1 MLTLAWQTVKT
12 RVGGFA
18 GAFVAI
24 LCGTALVAAC
34 GVLMESGFRGGVPT
48 QRYAAAEAV
57 VTGDRTVRPPGADV
71 LAFEHAAEQPAIPA
85 SLVAKVAAVPGVK
98 AAVAEQT
105 FPAVVVGA
113 DGQPVADKPSFG
125 HNWESAVLAPFAL
138 VAGNAP
144 KPGEVVLDSGLAA
157 RAGVAVGGE
166 VRVMVRSA
174 PVAYRVAGIAAT
186 AGQGGASGGGEKAS
200 QGTSRPGTSQPG
212 SSQPGSSQPPTSG
225 EPAPDRPGSSGS
237 RQAAVFFHATQATD
251 LFGRPDQVSAIG
263 VLADPG
269 TSGLPDRVQ
278 AALGGDHV
286 TVSSGPDRSAA
297 EFDDVSQ
304 TKSILA
310 ILAGSFGGYA
320 VLVAIF
326 VVASTLAL
334 TVEQRRREFALLR
347 AVGATPRQ
355 IRRLIGV
362 ETTVVSVVA
371 GVLGSLLGIG
381 VAHGLRAAF
390 ARIGVVPDDF
400 ALSIS
405 PIPLAAALLIGVG
418 AARLAAWSAAR
429 RPSSIN
435 PVEALGEA
443 AVQKRDVGRVRLA
456 IGWVLTAIGLG
467 ATGVPLVVGG
477 QIGAA
482 ISVMAALV
490 LIIGLTLTGPRLIG
504 AAVRV
509 IAPVL
514 ARSGVSGYLAGA
526 NVVRNS
532 RRLAAAVTPLMLAI
546 GFAVVNF
553 YSQTTLTAAVGQQT
567 ERSITA
573 DHVITGVTGVPA
585 EVVRQVEGGTAT
597 SLVRTQVITARTTG
611 DSVEVQSRPA
621 NGLDST
627 ASGMVDLGVV
637 SGTLDDLRPGTVALG
652 AAHASWEDKKIG
664 DTVEFWFADGQQAKL
679 KVVATYEHD
688 LAFGDYVLSAADAR
702 AHTTAGMDSAVLVKS
717 GDAGQLG
724 DLVSRYPGLQV
735 TERVVAQER
744 GAERTQFL
752 LNLVAVGVILGYV
765 AISVSNTLVMSTAAR
780 RREFALLRLVGTG
793 RRQVVRMMRA
803 EALLTAGLAAVLGSL
818 VAAVPLALLAVGLT
832 GSPLPSGPVWVYPGA
847 LAGAA
852 LIGVVSIAVATRLSL
867 RARPIDAI
875 GSRE

>member
-1 MLTLAWQTVKT
+1 MLTLAWQTVKART
-12 RVGGFA
+12 SGFI

-24 LCGTALVAAC
+24 LCGTAIVAAC
-34 GVLMESGFRGGVPT
+34 GILMESGFRGGVPT
-48 QRYAAAEAV
+48 QRYAAVDVV

-71 LAFEHAAEQPAIPA
+71 LAFEHAAEQPSIPA
-85 SLVAKVAAVPGVK
+85 SLVAKIAAVPG
-98 AAVAEQT
+98 ARAVAEQT
-105 FPAVVVGA
+105 FPAVVVGP
-113 DGQPVADKPSFG
+113 DGQPLAGKPSFG
-125 HNWESAVLAPFAL
+125 HNWDSAVLAPFSL
-138 VAGNAP
+138 KEGGAP
-144 KPGEVVLDSGLAA
+144 KNGEVVLDAELAA
-157 RAGVAVGGE
+157 QAGVRVGGE
-166 VRVMVRSA
+166 VAVMVRSA
-174 PVAYRVAGIAAT
+174 PVTYRVAGVAE
-186 AGQGGASGGGEKAS
+186 ASG
-200 QGTSRPGTSQPG
+200 
-212 SSQPGSSQPPTSG
+212 SG
-225 EPAPDRPGSSGS
+225 
-237 RQAAVFFHATQATD
+237 RQASLFFSEAVAGELA
-251 LFGRPDQVSAIG
+251 GRPDRVSAIG
-263 VLADPG
+263 VLGADAG
-269 TSGLPDRVQ
+269 RVE
-278 AALGGDHV
+278 AALAGDHV
-286 TVSSGPDRSAA
+286 TVSSGADRSAA

-355 IRRLIGV
+355 VRRLIGV

-371 GVLGSLLGIG
+371 GVLGSLLGIA
-381 VAHGLRAAF
+381 VSLGLRAAF

-418 AARLAAWSAAR
+418 AARVAAWSAAR
-429 RPSSIN
+429 RPSSIS

-456 IGWVLTAIGLG
+456 IGWALVALGLG
-467 ATGVPLVVGG
+467 ATAVPLFLGG
-477 QIGAA
+477 QLGAA
-482 ISVMAALV
+482 MSVMAALV
-490 LIIGLTLTGPRLIG
+490 LIIGLALTGPRVVG

-509 IAPVL
+509 VAPVL
-514 ARSGVSGYLAGA
+514 ARSSGVSGYLAAA
-526 NVVRNS
+526 NVRKNS

-553 YSQTTLTAAVGQQT
+553 YSQTTLTAAVQQQN

-573 DHVITGVTGVPA
+573 DHVITGVAGVPA
-585 EVVRQVEGGTAT
+585 EVVGQVSGGTAT
-597 SLVRTQVITARTTG
+597 SLVRTQVITASTTG

-621 NGLDST
+621 NGLDPT

-637 SGTLDDLRPGTVALG
+637 SGSIDDLRPGTVALSAG
-652 AAHASWEDKKIG
+652 HASWENKNVG

-679 KVVATYEHD
+679 RVVATYEHD

-702 AHTTAGMDSAVLVKS
+702 AHTNAGMDSAVLVKGS
-717 GDAGQLG
+717 DATALQALT
-724 DLVSRYPGLQV
+724 SRYPGLRV
-735 TERVVAQER
+735 TEGVAAQDR

-793 RRQVVRMMRA
+793 RRQVVRMMRT
-803 EALLTAGLAAVLGSL
+803 EALLTVGLAAVLGSL
-818 VAAVPLALLAVGLT
+818 VAAVPLVVLAIGLT
-832 GSPLPSGPVWVYPGA
+832 GTPVPAGPIGVYLGA

-852 LIGVVSIAVATRLSL
+852 LLGLVSIAVSTRVSL
-867 RARPIDAI
+867 RAKPIDAI
-875 GSRE
+875 GVRE

>member
-1 MLTLAWQTVKT
+1 MLTLAWQTVKART
-12 RVGGFA
+12 SGFI

-34 GVLMESGFRGGVPT
+34 GILMESGFRGGVPT
-48 QRYAAAEAV
+48 QRYAAADVV
-57 VTGDRTVRPPGADV
+57 VTADRTVRPPGGDV
-71 LAFEHAAEQPAIPA
+71 MAFEHAAEQPSLPA
-85 SLVAKVAAVPGVK
+85 ALVAKIAAVPG
-98 AAVAEQT
+98 ARAVPEQT
-105 FPAVVVGA
+105 FPAVVVGK
-113 DGQPVADKPSFG
+113 DGQPLAGKPSFG
-125 HNWESAVLAPFAL
+125 HNWDSAVLAPFTL
-138 VAGNAP
+138 KEGNQP
-144 KPGEVVLDSGLAA
+144 KQGEVVLDSGLAA
-157 RAGVAVGGE
+157 EAGIGVGAD
-166 VRVMVRSA
+166 VRVMTRSA
-174 PVAYRVAGIAAT
+174 PVTYRVSGVAEAAGEARQASLFFSEAT
-186 AGQGGASGGGEKAS
+186 ATELAGN
-200 QGTSRPGTSQPG
+200 
-212 SSQPGSSQPPTSG
+212 
-225 EPAPDRPGSSGS
+225 PDR
-237 RQAAVFFHATQATD
+237 
-251 LFGRPDQVSAIG
+251 VSAIG
-263 VLADPG
+263 VLGAPAQRIED
-269 TSGLPDRVQ
+269 
-278 AALGGDHV
+278 ALAGDHV
-286 TVSSGPDRSAA
+286 TVSEGADRSAA

-362 ETTVVSVVA
+362 ETTVVSVIA

-381 VAHGLRAAF
+381 VSQGLRAAF
-390 ARIGVVPDDF
+390 ARIGVVPADF

-405 PIPLAAALLIGVG
+405 PIPLVAALLIGVG
-418 AARLAAWSAAR
+418 AARLAAWSASR

-443 AVQKRDVGRVRLA
+443 AVQKRDVGKVRLA
-456 IGWVLTAIGLG
+456 IGWGLVVLGLG
-467 ATGVPLVVGG
+467 ATAVPLFLGG
-477 QIGAA
+477 QLGAA
-482 ISVMAALV
+482 MSVMAALV

-509 IAPVL
+509 IAPAL
-514 ARSGVSGYLAGA
+514 AKSGVSGYLASA
-526 NVVRNS
+526 NVLKNS

-553 YSQTTLTAAVGQQT
+553 YSQTTLTAAVQQQT

-585 EVVRQVEGGTAT
+585 EVVGQIGDGTAT
-597 SLVRTQVITARTTG
+597 SLVRTQVITAGKTG
-611 DSVEVQSRPA
+611 DTVEVQSRPA
-621 NGLDST
+621 NGLDAS

-637 SGTLDDLRPGTVALG
+637 SGTIDDLRPGTVALSDS
-652 AAHASWEDKKIG
+652 HASWENKKVG

-679 KVVATYEHD
+679 KVVATYTHD

-702 AHTTAGMDSAVLVKS
+702 AHTRAGTDSAALVKS
-717 GDAGQLG
+717 ADVTTLNALT
-724 DLVSRYPGLQV
+724 SRYPGLQV
-735 TERVVAQER
+735 TERVAAQDR
-744 GAERTQFL
+744 SAERTQFL

-793 RRQVVRMMRA
+793 RRQIVRMMRT
-803 EALLTAGLAAVLGSL
+803 EALLTVGLAAVLGSL
-818 VAAVPLALLAVGLT
+818 VAAVPLAMLAIGLT
-832 GSPLPSGPVWVYPGA
+832 GSPLPDGPIQVYLGA

-852 LIGVVSIAVATRLSL
+852 LLGVVSIAVSTRLSL
-867 RARPIDAI
+867 RAKPIDAI
-875 GSRE
+875 GIRE

>member
-1 MLTLAWQTVKT
+1 MSVLTLAWQTVKART
-12 RVGGFA
+12 SGFI

-34 GVLMESGFRGGVPT
+34 GILMESGFRGGVPT
-48 QRYAAAEAV
+48 QRYAAADVV
-57 VTGDRTVRPPGADV
+57 VTGDRIVRPPGGDV
-71 LAFEHAAEQPAIPA
+71 MAFEHATEQPSLPA
-85 SLVAKVAAVPGVK
+85 TLVAKIAAVPGAK
-98 AAVAEQT
+98 AVPEQT
-105 FPAVVVGA
+105 FPAVVVGQ
-113 DGQPVADKPSFG
+113 DGQPLADKPSFG
-125 HNWESAVLAPFAL
+125 HNWDSAVLAPFAL
-138 VAGNAP
+138 KEGNAP
-144 KPGEVVLDSGLAA
+144 KSGGEVVLDSALAKA
-157 RAGVAVGGE
+157 AGVGVGGE
-166 VRVMVRSA
+166 VRVMTRSV
-174 PVAYRVAGIAAT
+174 PESYRVAGVAEAA
-186 AGQGGASGGGEKAS
+186 G
-200 QGTSRPGTSQPG
+200 PG
-212 SSQPGSSQPPTSG
+212 
-225 EPAPDRPGSSGS
+225 
-237 RQAAVFFHATQATD
+237 RQASLFFSEAKAAE
-251 LFGRPDQVSAIG
+251 LAGRPDQVSAIG
-263 VLADPG
+263 VLGADAK
-269 TSGLPDRVQ
+269 RVES
-278 AALGGDHV
+278 ALAGDQV
-286 TVSSGPDRSAA
+286 TVSSGADRSAA

-362 ETTVVSVVA
+362 ETTVVSVIA

-381 VAHGLRAAF
+381 VSQGLRAAF
-390 ARIGVVPDDF
+390 AKIGVVPDDF

-405 PIPLAAALLIGVG
+405 PIPLVAALLIGVG
-418 AARLAAWSAAR
+418 AARLAAWSASR

-443 AVQKRDVGRVRLA
+443 AVQKKDVGKVRLA
-456 IGWVLTAIGLG
+456 IGWALVAIGLG
-467 ATGVPLVVGG
+467 ATAVPLFIGG

-482 ISVMAALV
+482 MSVMAALV
-490 LIIGLTLTGPRLIG
+490 LIIGLALTGPRVVG

-514 ARSGVSGYLAGA
+514 ARSGVSGYLASA
-526 NVVRNS
+526 NVLKNS
-532 RRLAAAVTPLMLAI
+532 RRLAAAVTPLMLAV

-553 YSQTTLTAAVGQQT
+553 YSQTTFTAAVQQQT

-573 DHVITGVTGVPA
+573 GHVITGVTGVPA
-585 EVVRQVEGGTAT
+585 EVAGQIEGGTAT
-597 SLVRTQVITARTTG
+597 SLVRTQVITASTTG
-611 DSVEVQSRPA
+611 DSVDVQSRPA
-621 NGLDST
+621 NGLDAT
-627 ASGMVDLGVV
+627 ASGLVDLGVV
-637 SGTLDDLRPGTVALG
+637 SGSIDDLRPGTVALG
-652 AAHASWEDKKIG
+652 AAHASWENKEVG
-664 DTVEFWFADGQQAKL
+664 DDVEFWFADGQQAKL

-702 AHTTAGMDSAVLVKS
+702 AHTRAGLDSAVLVNAA
-717 GDAGQLG
+717 DTAALNA
-724 DLVSRYPGLQV
+724 LISRYPGLQV
-735 TERVVAQER
+735 TERVAAQDR
-744 GAERTQFL
+744 SAERTQFL

-793 RRQVVRMMRA
+793 RRQIVRMMRA
-803 EALLTAGLAAVLGSL
+803 EALLTAGLAVVLGSL
-818 VAAVPLALLAVGLT
+818 VAAVPLSVLAISLT
-832 GSPLPSGPVWVYPGA
+832 GSPLPAGSITVYLGA

-852 LIGVVSIAVATRLSL
+852 LLGVVSIAVSTRLSL
-867 RARPIDAI
+867 RAKPIDAI

>member
-1 MLTLAWQTVKT
+1 MLTLAWQTVKART
-12 RVGGFA
+12 SGFI

-24 LCGTALVAAC
+24 LCGTAIVAAC
-34 GVLMESGFRGGVPT
+34 GILMESGFRGGVPT
-48 QRYAAAEAV
+48 QRYAAADVV

-71 LAFEHAAEQPAIPA
+71 LAFEHTAEQPSIPA
-85 SLVAKVAAVPGVK
+85 SLVAKIAAVPG
-98 AAVAEQT
+98 ARAVAEQT
-105 FPAVVVGA
+105 FPAVVVGP
-113 DGQPVADKPSFG
+113 DGQPLAGKPSFG
-125 HNWESAVLAPFAL
+125 HNWDSAALAPFSL
-138 VAGNAP
+138 KEGGAP
-144 KPGEVVLDSGLAA
+144 EDGEVVLDAELAA
-157 RAGVAVGGE
+157 QARVAVGGQ
-166 VRVMVRSA
+166 VSVMVRSA
-174 PVAYRVAGIAAT
+174 PVTYRVAGVAE
-186 AGQGGASGGGEKAS
+186 ASGTGRQASLFFSEAVAGELADH
-200 QGTSRPGTSQPG
+200 
-212 SSQPGSSQPPTSG
+212 
-225 EPAPDRPGSSGS
+225 PDR
-237 RQAAVFFHATQATD
+237 
-251 LFGRPDQVSAIG
+251 VSAIG
-263 VLADPG
+263 VLGADAG
-269 TSGLPDRVQ
+269 RVE
-278 AALGGDHV
+278 AALAGDHV
-286 TVSSGPDRSAA
+286 TVSSGADRSAA

-355 IRRLIGV
+355 VRRLIGV
-362 ETTVVSVVA
+362 ETAVVSVVA
-371 GVLGSLLGIG
+371 GVLGSLLGIA
-381 VAHGLRAAF
+381 VSLGLRAAF

-418 AARLAAWSAAR
+418 AARVAAWSAAR
-429 RPSSIN
+429 RPSSIS

-456 IGWVLTAIGLG
+456 IGWALVALGLG
-467 ATGVPLVVGG
+467 ATAVPLFLGG
-477 QIGAA
+477 QLGAA
-482 ISVMAALV
+482 MSVMAALV
-490 LIIGLTLTGPRLIG
+490 LIIGLALTGPRVVG

-509 IAPVL
+509 VAPVL
-514 ARSGVSGYLAGA
+514 GRSSGVSGYLAAA
-526 NVVRNS
+526 NVRKNS

-553 YSQTTLTAAVGQQT
+553 YSQTTLTAAVQQQN

-573 DHVITGVTGVPA
+573 DHVITGVAGVPA
-585 EVVRQVEGGTAT
+585 EVVGQVSGGTAT
-597 SLVRTQVITARTTG
+597 SLVRTQVITASRTG
-611 DSVEVQSRPA
+611 DSVEVQSRAA
-621 NGLDST
+621 NGLDPT

-637 SGTLDDLRPGTVALG
+637 SGSIDDLRPGTVALSAG
-652 AAHASWEDKKIG
+652 HASWEDKKVG

-679 KVVATYEHD
+679 RVVATYEHD

-702 AHTTAGMDSAVLVKS
+702 AHTNAGMDSAVLVKGS
-717 GDAGQLG
+717 DATALQALT
-724 DLVSRYPGLQV
+724 SRYPGLRV
-735 TERVVAQER
+735 TEGVAAQDR

-793 RRQVVRMMRA
+793 RRQVVRMMRT
-803 EALLTAGLAAVLGSL
+803 EALLTVGLAAVLGSL
-818 VAAVPLALLAVGLT
+818 VAAVPLVVLAIGLT
-832 GSPLPSGPVWVYPGA
+832 GTPVPAGPIGVYLGA

-852 LIGVVSIAVATRLSL
+852 LLGLVSIAVSTRVSL
-867 RARPIDAI
+867 RAKPVDAI
-875 GSRE
+875 GVRE

>member
-1 MLTLAWQTVKT
+1 VLSLAWQTVKART
-12 RVGGFA
+12 SGFI

-34 GVLMESGFRGGVPT
+34 GILMESGLRGGVPT
-48 QRYAAAEAV
+48 QRYAAADVV
-57 VTGDRTVRPPGADV
+57 VTGDRTVRPPGGDV
-71 LAFEHAAEQPAIPA
+71 MAFEHASEQPTVPA
-85 SLVAKVAAVPGVK
+85 ALAAKIAAVPG
-98 AAVAEQT
+98 ARAVPEQT
-105 FPAVVVGA
+105 FPAVVVGR
-113 DGQPVADKPSFG
+113 DGQPLASMSTYG
-125 HNWESAVLAPFAL
+125 HNWDSAVLAPFTLKDGA
-138 VAGNAP
+138 AP
-144 KPGEVVLDSGLAA
+144 KPGEVVLDSALAA
-157 RAGVAVGGE
+157 ESGVGVGGE
-166 VRVMVRSA
+166 VRIMTRSV
-174 PVAYRVAGIAAT
+174 PETYRVAGVAEA
-186 AGQGGASGGGEKAS
+186 
-200 QGTSRPGTSQPG
+200 PGR
-212 SSQPGSSQPPTSG
+212 
-225 EPAPDRPGSSGS
+225 A
-237 RQAAVFFHATQATD
+237 RQASVFFSQTEAAA
-251 LFGRPDQVSAIG
+251 LFGRSGQVSAIG
-263 VLADPG
+263 VLGADA
-269 TSGLPDRVQ
+269 RQVEK
-278 AALGGDHV
+278 ALADDHV
-286 TVSSGPDRSAA
+286 TVSSGADRSAA
-297 EFDDVSQ
+297 EFDDVSR

-355 IRRLIGV
+355 VRKLIGV
-362 ETTVVSVVA
+362 ETTVVSVIA
-371 GVLGSLLGIG
+371 GVIGSLLGIG
-381 VAHGLRAAF
+381 VSQGLRAAF

-405 PIPLAAALLIGVG
+405 PIPLVAALLIGVG
-418 AARLAAWSAAR
+418 AARLAAWSASR

-467 ATGVPLVVGG
+467 ATVVPLFIGG

-482 ISVMAALV
+482 IAVSAALV
-490 LIIGLTLTGPRLIG
+490 LIIGLALTGPRVIG

-514 ARSGVSGYLAGA
+514 ARSFGVSGYLASA
-526 NVVRNS
+526 NVLKNS

-553 YSQTTLTAAVGQQT
+553 YSQTTLTAAVHQQT

-573 DHVITGVTGVPA
+573 DHVVTGVAGVPA
-585 EVVRQVEGGTAT
+585 EVVRQIPGGTAT
-597 SLVRTQVITARTTG
+597 SLVRTQVITASKTG

-621 NGLDST
+621 NGLDAT

-637 SGTLDDLRPGTVALG
+637 SGSLDDLRAGTVALG
-652 AAHASWEDKKIG
+652 DAHASWEDKKIG
-664 DTVEFWFADGQQAKL
+664 DTVEFWFADGQHAKL

-702 AHTTAGMDSAVLVKS
+702 AHTTAGMDSAVLVK
-717 GDAGQLG
+717 GADVTALN
-724 DLVSRYPGLQV
+724 DLTSRYPGLRV
-735 TERVVAQER
+735 TERVAAQDR
-744 GAERTQFL
+744 STERTQFL

-793 RRQVVRMMRA
+793 RRQIVRMMRT
-803 EALLTAGLAAVLGSL
+803 EALLTVGLAAALGSL
-818 VAAVPLALLAVGLT
+818 VAAVPLAVLALGLT
-832 GSPLPSGPVWVYPGA
+832 GTPLPAGSVLVYLGT

-852 LIGVVSIAVATRLSL
+852 LLGLVSIAVSTRLSL
-867 RARPIDAI
+867 RAKPIDTI
-875 GSRE
+875 GTRE

>member
-1 MLTLAWQTVKT
+1 MLTLAWQTVKART
-12 RVGGFA
+12 GGFI

-24 LCGTALVAAC
+24 LCGTAIVAAC
-34 GVLMESGFRGGVPT
+34 GILMESGLRGGVPT
-48 QRYAAAEAV
+48 QRYAAADVV

-71 LAFEHAAEQPAIPA
+71 LAFEHAAEQPSIPA
-85 SLVAKVAAVPGVK
+85 SLVAKIAAVPG
-98 AAVAEQT
+98 ARAVAEQT
-105 FPAVVVGA
+105 FPAVVVGP
-113 DGQPVADKPSFG
+113 DGQPLAVRPSFG
-125 HNWESAVLAPFAL
+125 HNWDSAVLAPFGL
-138 VAGNAP
+138 KEGSAP
-144 KPGEVVLDSGLAA
+144 KDGEVVLDAGLAA
-157 RAGVAVGGE
+157 QAGVRVGGE
-166 VRVMVRSA
+166 VAVMVRSA
-174 PVAYRVAGIAAT
+174 PVTYRVAGVAEARGD
-186 AGQGGASGGGEKAS
+186 AGQGGGGAT
-200 QGTSRPGTSQPG
+200 GT
-212 SSQPGSSQPPTSG
+212 
-225 EPAPDRPGSSGS
+225 S
-237 RQAAVFFHATQATD
+237 RQAALFFSSSTATGLA
-251 LFGRPDQVSAIG
+251 GRPDQVGAIG
-263 VLADPG
+263 VLAEPG
-269 TSGLPDRVQ
+269 AQDLAARVE
-278 AALGGDHV
+278 AALAGDHV
-286 TVSSGPDRSAA
+286 TVSSGADRSAA

-355 IRRLIGV
+355 VRRLIGV

-371 GVLGSLLGIG
+371 GVLGSLLGIA
-381 VAHGLRAAF
+381 VSLGLRAAF

-405 PIPLAAALLIGVG
+405 PIPLVAALLIGVG
-418 AARLAAWSAAR
+418 AARVAAWSAAR
-429 RPSSIN
+429 RPSSIS

-456 IGWVLTAIGLG
+456 IGWALVALGLG
-467 ATGVPLVVGG
+467 ATAVPLFLGG
-477 QIGAA
+477 QLGAA
-482 ISVMAALV
+482 MSVMAALV
-490 LIIGLTLTGPRLIG
+490 LIIGLALTGPRVVG

-514 ARSGVSGYLAGA
+514 ARSSGVSGYLAAA
-526 NVVRNS
+526 NVRRNS

-553 YSQTTLTAAVGQQT
+553 YSQTTLTAAVQQQT

-573 DHVITGVTGVPA
+573 DHVITGVAGVPA
-585 EVVRQVEGGTAT
+585 EVAGQVSGGTAT
-597 SLVRTQVITARTTG
+597 SLVRTQVITASRTG

-621 NGLDST
+621 NGLDPT

-637 SGTLDDLRPGTVALG
+637 SGSIDDLRPGTVALSAG
-652 AAHASWEDKKIG
+652 HASWEDKKVG
-664 DTVEFWFADGQQAKL
+664 DTVEFWFADGRQAKL
-679 KVVATYEHD
+679 RVVATYEHD

-702 AHTTAGMDSAVLVKS
+702 AHTNAGMDSAVLVKGS
-717 GDAGQLG
+717 DATALQALT
-724 DLVSRYPGLQV
+724 SRYPGLRV
-735 TERVVAQER
+735 TGGVAAQDR

-793 RRQVVRMMRA
+793 RRQVVRMMRT
-803 EALLTAGLAAVLGSL
+803 EALLTVGLAAVLGSL
-818 VAAVPLALLAVGLT
+818 VAAVPLGVLAIGLT
-832 GSPLPSGPVWVYPGA
+832 GTPLPAGPIGVYLGA

-852 LIGVVSIAVATRLSL
+852 VLGLVSIAVSTRTSL

-875 GSRE
+875 GVRE

>member
-1 MLTLAWQTVKT
+1 MSVLTLAWQTVKART
-12 RVGGFA
+12 GGFI

-24 LCGTALVAAC
+24 LCGTAIVAAC
-34 GVLMESGFRGGVPT
+34 GILMESGLRGGVPT
-48 QRYAAAEAV
+48 ERYAAADVV
-57 VTGDRTVRPPGADV
+57 VTADRIVRPPSADV
-71 LAFEHAAEQPAIPA
+71 LAFEHAAEQPSLPA
-85 SLVAKVAAVPGVK
+85 SLVAKIAAVPG
-98 AAVAEQT
+98 ARAVAEQT
-105 FPAVVVGA
+105 FPAVVVGP
-113 DGQPVADKPSFG
+113 DGQPLAGRPSFG
-125 HNWESAVLAPFAL
+125 HNWDSAVLAPFTL
-138 VAGNAP
+138 KQGSAP
-144 KPGEVVLDSGLAA
+144 KDGEVVLDAALAA
-157 RAGVAVGGE
+157 EAGVAVGGE

-174 PVAYRVAGIAAT
+174 PVTYRVAGVA
-186 AGQGGASGGGEKAS
+186 E
-200 QGTSRPGTSQPG
+200 
-212 SSQPGSSQPPTSG
+212 
-225 EPAPDRPGSSGS
+225 DSGS
-237 RQAAVFFHATQATD
+237 ARQASLFFSEAVATELA
-251 LFGRPDQVSAIG
+251 GRPDRVSAIG
-263 VLADPG
+263 VLGADAG
-269 TSGLPDRVQ
+269 RVE
-278 AALGGDHV
+278 AALSGDHV
-286 TVSSGPDRSAA
+286 TVSSGADRSAA

-334 TVEQRRREFALLR
+334 AVEQRRREFALLR

-355 IRRLIGV
+355 VRRLIGV

-371 GVLGSLLGIG
+371 GVLGSLLGIL
-381 VAHGLRAAF
+381 VAQGLRAAF

-400 ALSIS
+400 ALSIG

-418 AARLAAWSAAR
+418 AARVAAWSASR

-443 AVQKRDVGRVRLA
+443 AVQKRDVGRVRLT
-456 IGWVLTAIGLG
+456 IGWALVALGLG
-467 ATGVPLVVGG
+467 ATAVPLFLGG
-477 QIGAA
+477 QLGAA
-482 ISVMAALV
+482 MSVMAALV
-490 LIIGLTLTGPRLIG
+490 LIIGLTLTGPRVVG

-514 ARSGVSGYLAGA
+514 ARSSGVSGYLASA
-526 NVVRNS
+526 NVLKNS

-553 YSQTTLTAAVGQQT
+553 YSQTTLTAAVQQQT

-585 EVVRQVEGGTAT
+585 EVAGKISGGTAT
-597 SLVRTQVITARTTG
+597 SLVRTQVITASTTG
-611 DSVEVQSRPA
+611 DSVDVQSRPA
-621 NGLDST
+621 NGLDPT

-637 SGTLDDLRPGTVALG
+637 SGSINDLRPGTVALSDG
-652 AAHASWEDKKIG
+652 HASWEGKKVG
-664 DTVEFWFADGQQAKL
+664 DDVEFWFADGQQAKL

-702 AHTTAGMDSAVLVKS
+702 AHTNAGMDSAVLVKGS
-717 GDAGQLG
+717 DATALQALT
-724 DLVSRYPGLQV
+724 STYPGLQV
-735 TERVVAQER
+735 TTGVAAQDR
-744 GAERTQFL
+744 SAERTQFL

-803 EALLTAGLAAVLGSL
+803 EALLTVGLAAVLGSL
-818 VAAVPLALLAVGLT
+818 VAAVPLGVLALGLT
-832 GSPLPSGPVWVYPGA
+832 GTPVPAGPVWVYLGA

-852 LIGVVSIAVATRLSL
+852 LLGLVSVAVSTRVSL
-867 RARPIDAI
+867 RAKPIDTI
-875 GSRE
+875 GLRE